1 MKSLSV
7 RLGVLF
13 IGFLILGNAEVWGA
27 DWKYYG
33 ECDLSI
39 HYYDSESISRP
50 SKNIVIVWTKSF
62 YSEKGKIRL
71 KQIFTGG
78 ETPISK
84 SIDKVGYSLDLEE
97 INCESRMQRTL
108 STAYYSM
115 EDKNIDSYTGENP
128 KWNFILLGSVMDSLH
143 KAVCK

>member
-1 MKSLSV
+1 MKSLLGK
-7 RLGVLF
+7 LGVIL
-13 IGFLILGNAEVWGA
+13 IGLSIFGCAKGWGA
-27 DWKYYG
+27 DWIYYG
-33 ECDLSI
+33 ECEFSL

-71 KQIFTGG
+71 QRIFTGD
-78 ETPISK
+78 ETPMSK
-84 SIDKVGYSLDLEE
+84 SIDNVGYSLDLEE
-97 INCESRMQRTL
+97 INCESRLQRTL

-115 EDKNIDSYTGENP
+115 EDKNINSYTRENQ
-128 KWNFILLGSVMDSLH
+128 KWNFISLGSVTDSLH

>member
-1 MKSLSV
+1 MKSFS
-7 RLGVLF
+7 RLGVIL
-13 IGFLILGNAEVWGA
+13 IGLAIFGYAEVWGA

-71 KQIFTGG
+71 QQIFTGG

-97 INCESRMQRTL
+97 INCESRMQQTL

-115 EDKNIDSYTGENP
+115 EDKNIDSYTRENP
-128 KWNFILLGSVMDSLH
+128 KWNFILLGSVTDSLH